1 SFVGSTALLI
11 LHVSSEGSAILAK
24 GRFEIT
30 FQFKRPSERA
40 IRRRQ
45 MVLGRLQSQ
54 LQFRNGGIRI
64 IFFHEQ
70 LAQQIM
76 EIKVVGPDP
85 NRFFAFD
92 KCCISVAETMKS
104 FIQSFRAAGSFG
116 SRSTLARY
124 SEIG

>member
-70 LAQQIM
+70 PAQQIM

-85 NRFFAFD
+85 NRFFDFD
-92 KCCISVAETMKS
+92 KRCIYVARIIES
-104 FIQSFRAAGSFG
+104 LNQSYSRGWIVGIALHAGS
-116 SRSTLARY
+116 
-124 SEIG
+124 I